1 MGKNVRGGK
10 MKKVFLKDKIE
21 FIDEENDCIM
31 GYVTFPKRED
41 NILDLNHTVV
51 NPSYQGQGIAAKLIK
66 EVVEYAKKEDFKII
80 PTCSYAEKWFEKNED
95 EKSIRV

>member
-41 NILDLNHTVV
+41 NTLDLKHTVV
-51 NPSYQGQGIAAKLIK
+51 NPSYQGQGIAAKLVK
-66 EVVEYAKKEDFKII
+66 EVVEYAKKE
-80 PTCSYAEKWFEKNED
+80 
-95 EKSIRV
+95 

>member
-31 GYVTFPKRED
+31 GYIT
-41 NILDLNHTVV
+41 
-51 NPSYQGQGIAAKLIK
+51 KL
-66 EVVEYAKKEDFKII
+66 Y
-80 PTCSYAEKWFEKNED
+80 S
-95 EKSIRV
+95 SINRLF